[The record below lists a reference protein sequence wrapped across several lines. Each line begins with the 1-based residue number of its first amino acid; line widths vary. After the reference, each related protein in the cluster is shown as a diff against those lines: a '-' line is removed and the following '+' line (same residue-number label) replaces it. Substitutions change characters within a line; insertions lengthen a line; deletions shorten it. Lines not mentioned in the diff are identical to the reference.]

1 MANTLKDLASSAKVV
16 SQVALEKAF
25 RELKAYIDTQD
36 ASGLSAASQAV
47 ANLQQQLDTLVG
59 GEGDLDKVINTFNEV
74 KAFLADYSE
83 DDTLKSLIDAAVSA
97 ATTAAST
104 AETNA
109 KAYADEKVGA
119 EKTRAEGV
127 EQGLDGRLQTLE
139 GISVMDATEAK
150 TIFDS
155 VFNPAEPEP
164 GV

>member
-36 ASGLSAASQAV
+36 ASGSSAASQAV

-59 GEGDLDKVINTFNEV
+59 GDGDLDKVINTFNEV

-97 ATTAAST
+97 AATAASA
-104 AETNA
+104 AESNA
-109 KAYADEKVGA
+109 KSYTDTKVGA
-119 EKTRAEGV
+119 EKDRAEAAEGALSDRV
-127 EQGLDGRLQTLE
+127 TTLE
-139 GISVMDATEAK
+139 DISVMDATEAK